1 MSELQNLVPP
11 LEICK
16 RIPQGSFTDSFFCWV
31 DYSKAGWVRSWRNI
45 TVSYDEPFII
55 TPRFSAESLIFHRA
69 ECPQDKIP
77 AVIYPA
83 PTLQEIMDD
92 LAEYGEPVTVTQWK
106 TGQIAVSCQINDDVF
121 EEVSQDGASAALKLW
136 LEIYNQ

>member
-11 LEICK
+11 LELCRKIPPGQFKDSAMVWLRETGNSGRYYIAERNDYLDRVK
-16 RIPQGSFTDSFFCWV
+16 RI
-31 DYSKAGWVRSWRNI
+31 
-45 TVSYDEPFII
+45 
-55 TPRFSAESLIFHRA
+55 
-69 ECPQDKIP
+69 
-77 AVIYPA
+77 PA
-83 PTLQEIMDD
+83 PTLQEILDR
-92 LAEYGEPVTVTQWK
+92 LSEFGEPVTVTQWK